1 MVAGQKPRIDQVR
14 MNKHSVLTPASTSH
28 SIGFIGTID
37 PRVKIAVTILLA
49 ITLVSFASWQPM
61 VASIAITALII
72 ASSSPDWR
80 KTLRRIL
87 AMDGFILVTLVL
99 LPFTFPGDVMFT
111 LWGFDASWQGL
122 YRATMIALK
131 ANAVMCGII
140 AFLGNLSSTELGRG
154 MTGLYLPT
162 KLTTLM
168 MFTVRYIDVL
178 HHEYLRLRQSMR
190 ARAFRLKT
198 NRHSWKMT
206 GYLVGMLLV
215 RAHER
220 SERILWAMKCRGFH
234 GHYHFAHLPH
244 PTRRDAAFVLAILF
258 FLAAL
263 ITLEVLCPPLI

>member
-1 MVAGQKPRIDQVR
+1 MAPAR
-14 MNKHSVLTPASTSH
+14 MNKNSVLIPAGKVTARDLT
-28 SIGFIGTID
+28 GKID
-37 PRVKIAVTILLA
+37 PRVRITATIILAIAV
-49 ITLVSFASWQPM
+49 VSFASWQT
-61 VASIAITALII
+61 VTATILF
-72 ASSSPDWR
+72 ALSMMAFSAPDWR
-80 KTLRRIL
+80 KSLRRIL
-87 AMDGFILVTLVL
+87 AMDGFIVATLIL
-99 LPFTFPGDVMFT
+99 LPFTYPGDVMFT

-122 YRATMIALK
+122 YRAIMIALK

-140 AFLGNLSSTELGRG
+140 ALLGNMSSTELGRG

-198 NRHSWKMT
+198 NRHSWKMV

-220 SERILWAMKCRGFH
+220 SERIIWAMKCRGFH
-234 GHYHFAHLPH
+234 GHYHFAHLPRLA
-244 PTRRDAAFVLAILF
+244 RRDIVFGIAMLAV
-258 FLAAL
+258 LAAL
-263 ITLEVLCPPLI
+263 TTLEVLCPPMI

>member
-1 MVAGQKPRIDQVR
+1 
-14 MNKHSVLTPASTSH
+14 MNKNSVLIPAGKITPRDFT
-28 SIGFIGTID
+28 GKID
-37 PRVKIAVTILLA
+37 PRVRIITTIALA
-49 ITLVSFASWQPM
+49 IVVVSFASWQA
-61 VASIAITALII
+61 VTATILF
-72 ASSSPDWR
+72 ALTLMTFSAPDWR
-80 KTLRRIL
+80 KSLRRIL

-99 LPFTFPGDVMFT
+99 LPFTYPGDAMFT

-122 YRATMIALK
+122 YRAIMIALK

-198 NRHSWKMT
+198 NRHSWKMI

-220 SERILWAMKCRGFH
+220 SERIIWAMKCRGFH
-234 GHYHFAHLPH
+234 GHYHFARLP
-244 PTRRDAAFVLAILF
+244 RLAVRDVVFGLAMLAVLG
-258 FLAAL
+258 AL
-263 ITLEVLCPPLI
+263 ITLEVLCKPMI